1 MMPLSTGRGKPMGWR
16 DKPREE
22 EREGAPRIGFDVL
35 GTAGREA
42 IHDATLDVLENVGVK
57 VPVEEALDLL
67 DAAGCLVDACA
78 ETVRFP
84 RRIVE
89 EALESTPGTILLA
102 SRDGGRDYLMGGR
115 SVGYTNFGEG
125 IRVYDLETGEHRD
138 STLDDL
144 ALIARLCDALE
155 MVETFEMA
163 VTPTDVAPE
172 SAYLE
177 GFVAAIRNT
186 TKHVHAGVETGGQI
200 EHLVEIAAA
209 VVGGTEAL
217 RERLLYRHLPHQP
230 PRPVLTHPR
239 DHDGVRAPRHRRQR
253 DLHGHG
259 RSYQPYRPLRH
270 HGHAQCG
277 SALGVD
283 PRPTH
288 CGGCPGHLREQHHD
302 VRSAARHRT
311 GGSARTGLDLRR
323 RCRDERLLLPAL
335 LGGGRL
341 GGQQAARRAGGPRED
356 PHQSVTSVGRGQPD
370 LRYGDARTG
379 PDL

>member
-1 MMPLSTGRGKPMGWR
+1 MGWR

-217 RERLLYRHLPHQP
+217 RERPIFSIDTCPTSPLALYSPTPEIMMGCARHGIAANVISMAMAGATSPIGLSGTMVTHNAEVLSALTLAQLTAAGA
-230 PRPVLTHPR
+230 PVIYGSSTTTF
-239 DHDGVRAPRHRRQR
+239 D
-253 DLHGHG
+253 
-259 RSYQPYRPLRH
+259 LRH
-270 HGHAQCG
+270 ATAPVGAPEL
-277 SALGVD
+277 ALI
-283 PRPTH
+283 
-288 CGGCPGHLREQHHD
+288 
-302 VRSAARHRT
+302 SAAVAEM
-311 GGSARTGLDLRR
+311 SDFYY
-323 RCRDERLLLPAL
+323 LPCWV
-335 LGGGRL
+335 
-341 GGQQAARRAGGPRED
+341 AGG
-356 PHQSVTSVGRGQPD
+356 
-370 LRYGDARTG
+370 
-379 PDL
+379 